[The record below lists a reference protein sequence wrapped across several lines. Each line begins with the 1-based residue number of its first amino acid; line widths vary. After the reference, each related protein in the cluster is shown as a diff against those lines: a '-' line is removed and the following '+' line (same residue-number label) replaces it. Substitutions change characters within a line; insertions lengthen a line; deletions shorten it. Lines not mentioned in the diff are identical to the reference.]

1 MDALRQCF
9 ARLKVKGLKVG
20 RDNHTVS
27 VILRIRDRENKL
39 IAYAPALSLLK
50 DADWKTLMQTFD
62 LPSNADHILIEVSN
76 IGLGG
81 DFWADDLVFVSEP

>member
-1 MDALRQCF
+1 MDALRQCY
-9 ARLKVKGLKVG
+9 AYLKVKGLKVG

-27 VILRIRDRENKL
+27 VILRIRDKENKL

-81 DFWADDLVFVSEP
+81 DLWADDLVFVPEP